1 MDERQLSEN
10 PMIRKK
16 ACRQCLCLDPA
27 VYALFLTAQHV
38 LPSSLWS
45 FIVLSIIF

>member
-1 MDERQLSEN
+1 MRD

-27 VYALFLTAQHV
+27 VYALFLTASMCFLCSFV
-38 LPSSLWS
+38 FYLLS
-45 FIVLSIIF
+45 FIF